1 MPSLNNARALA
12 ERVVTCISVVG
23 CARHNDATE
32 NDKNRIRE
40 TLRNIPVNSPWLE
53 LPLHGPFT
61 ALWSRFGARRA
72 AFAKWNDHHCLL
84 NQRFVIP
91 GQLLRNAFHGLF
103 ITGLLVGLE

>member
-1 MPSLNNARALA
+1 CASSSSWAMASSNFPCATSSTPAAPWHADSIFPPAVYRARSILL
-12 ERVVTCISVVG
+12 G
-23 CARHNDATE
+23 WN
-32 NDKNRIRE
+32 
-40 TLRNIPVNSPWLE
+40 

-103 ITGLLVGLE
+103 IAGLLVGLE